1 MKHDPCILIAST
13 VAMLAGCRAAES
25 GAGLA
30 SQTDAESSAG
40 DPTQASSSGT
50 TDGAADTTADTTGG
64 GPDAEPMLLNCPT
77 PGELPFTTMSTAFET
92 QAAMDVVAANPRYK
106 DEASDVLGVPGA
118 QWATT
123 TQSTDGAL
131 STGAFRLAGTKA
143 RAPIDMGLNPLPLA
157 GEWMSLWNWDGTTWT
172 ALTRVQTDDAGQ
184 YELDG
189 VDETFSSAQPI
200 YSVLEGDG
208 SCAPHYFF
216 LLPEG
221 TEIIVTDIDGTM
233 TLSDEELFAQIGD
246 GNYDPAENA
255 SASELMNLWSDKGY
269 VVVYLTARPHVFR
282 AETRAWLDA
291 HGFPVGP
298 VISAN
303 TLVFDESARN
313 YKRTWVNW
321 MASDFG
327 WSITAAYGNATSDI
341 DAYEDAGV
349 PKEITFI
356 IGENAGQGGTTGIPD
371 NDFSQHIVDFVM
383 QQPDAE

>member
-1 MKHDPCILIAST
+1 MKHDLRLLIASI
-13 VAMLAGCRAAES
+13 AMVAGCRAAES

-30 SQTDAESSAG
+30 SQTDAETTAG
-40 DPTQASSSGT
+40 DPTEGGSSGA
-50 TDGAADTTADTTGG
+50 TDTAADTTADTTGG
-64 GPDAEPMLLNCPT
+64 GPAAEPMLLNCPT
-77 PGELPFTTMSTAFET
+77 PGELPFTTMTAAFET

-118 QWATT
+118 LWATT

-131 STGAFRLAGTKA
+131 SMGAFRLAGTKA
-143 RAPIDMGLNPLPLA
+143 RAPLDMGLNPLPLA
-157 GEWMSLWNWDGTTWT
+157 EEWMSLWNWDGTNWT
-172 ALTRVQTDDAGQ
+172 ALTRVQTDAAGK

-189 VDETFSSAQPI
+189 VDETFSSVQPI
-200 YSVLEGDG
+200 YAVLEGDG

-216 LLPEG
+216 LLAEG
-221 TEIIVTDIDGTM
+221 TKIVVTDIDGTM

-246 GNYDPAENA
+246 GSYDPAENA
-255 SASELMNLWSDKGY
+255 SASALMNLWADKGY

-282 AETRAWLDA
+282 AETRSWLDA

-321 MASDFG
+321 MANDFG

-349 PKEITFI
+349 PKDITFI
-356 IGENAGQGGTTGIPD
+356 IGENAGQGGTTAIPD
-371 NDFSQHIVDFVM
+371 NDFSQHIADFVM
-383 QQPDAE
+383 QQPDAG

>member
-1 MKHDPCILIAST
+1 MKHNLRLLLASIAL
-13 VAMLAGCRAAES
+13 VAGCRAADS

-30 SQTDAESSAG
+30 SQTDADSSAG
-40 DPTQASSSGT
+40 DPTASGSGEV
-50 TDGAADTTADTTGG
+50 TDTVADTTADSTGG
-64 GPDAEPMLLNCPT
+64 GIDAEPMLLTCPT
-77 PGELPFTTMSTAFET
+77 PGGLPFTTMSTAFET
-92 QAAMDVVAANPRYK
+92 QAAMDVEAANPRYK

-118 QWATT
+118 MWATT
-123 TQSTDGAL
+123 TQSTDGTL
-131 STGAFRLAGTKA
+131 SMGAFRLAGTKG
-143 RAPIDMGLNPLPLA
+143 RAPMDMGLNPLPLA
-157 GEWMSLWNWDGTTWT
+157 DEWMSLWNWDGTTWT
-172 ALTRVQTDDAGQ
+172 ALTRVKTDDSGK

-189 VDETFSSAQPI
+189 VEETFSSAQPI

-216 LLPEG
+216 LRPEG
-221 TEIIVTDIDGTM
+221 TQIIVTDIDGTM

-246 GNYDPAENA
+246 GTYDPAENA
-255 SASELMNLWSDKGY
+255 SASTMMNLWADKGY
-269 VVVYLTARPHVFR
+269 TIVYLTARPHVFR
-282 AETRAWLDA
+282 AETRSWLDA

-321 MASDFG
+321 MAVDFG

-356 IGENAGQGGTTGIPD
+356 IGENAGQGGTTGIPG
-371 NDFSQHIVDFVM
+371 NDYSEHIADFVM
-383 QQPDAE
+383 QQPDAG